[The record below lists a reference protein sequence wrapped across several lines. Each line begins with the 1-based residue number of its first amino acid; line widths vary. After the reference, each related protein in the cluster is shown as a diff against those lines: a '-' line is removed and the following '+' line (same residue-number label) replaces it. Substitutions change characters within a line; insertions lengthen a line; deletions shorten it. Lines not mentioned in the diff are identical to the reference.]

1 VISIMGVTMDNQKVR
16 VVVEWPVP
24 WSVRMVQAF
33 LGLAGY
39 YRRFINNY
47 GTITTPLMALL
58 CRDGFRWCP

>member
-1 VISIMGVTMDNQKVR
+1 MGVTMDNQKVR